1 MTVTN
6 VSSRV
11 IDVPPLREQMGLMFN
26 GQSPTEFQKAR
37 LCIICNEE
45 AIIFTDEIS
54 LKEYTIS
61 TMCQK
66 CQDDTFKARDW
77 NEL

>member
-1 MTVTN
+1 MTVIN
-6 VSSRV
+6 SSDRI

-26 GQSPTEFQKAR
+26 GQSPTEFQKVR
-37 LCIICNEE
+37 LCIICNGL

-61 TMCQK
+61 TMCQA
-66 CQDDTFKARDW
+66 CQDNTFKARDW